1 MEAWRG
7 DGVRAIFK
15 RLSQEGACLGVET
28 REEMDAAAAGAGG
41 RGTGKERERV
51 QRTQVK
57 STMGGPH
64 GESAKNSLHD
74 SSAHL

>member
-28 REEMDAAAAGAGG
+28 REEMDAAAAGGSG
-41 RGTGKERERV
+41 QGDGERKRKGPENSGKEHNGRAPRGVSKEL
-51 QRTQVK
+51 
-57 STMGGPH
+57 P
-64 GESAKNSLHD
+64 A
-74 SSAHL
+74 

>member
-57 STMGGPH
+57 WVVLADRKSTRL
-64 GESAKNSLHD
+64 NSSH
-74 SSAHL
+74 